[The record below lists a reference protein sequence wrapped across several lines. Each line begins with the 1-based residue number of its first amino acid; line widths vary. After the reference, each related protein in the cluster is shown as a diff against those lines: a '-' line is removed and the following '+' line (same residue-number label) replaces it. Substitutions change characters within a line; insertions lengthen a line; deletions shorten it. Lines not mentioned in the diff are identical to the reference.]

1 METRHRL
8 FAWNFSYF
16 SAKVRA
22 YLRYKQFN
30 GALEYEEIFASQ
42 EIIQG
47 YMIPATGSNVVPQVQ
62 TPDGEWLQDS
72 SEIIDLLESAHPEA
86 PVIPG
91 TPRQKLVSY
100 LIELIADEWMLP
112 WGFWERWHYTQEGVE
127 PNHEAF
133 NAFQWGRM
141 FNPEGSGSERLA
153 AGRFVF
159 DEMMKVNDPDNAL
172 VGPFVGLPQLGVT
185 DKTEQA
191 WTDSMHNI
199 LGLLEA
205 HFDQHDY
212 ILGGQPTLADFSLI
226 GPLYPHLY
234 KDPVPGFMMRT
245 EFPMVSEWIER
256 VNGSTEAGS
265 SSYRE
270 PRYKLEDG
278 NLVRLVSTTLLP
290 DDEIPDTLL
299 PIIHVFFDEMWPML
313 KRNIHVVRQFIEQS
327 TDGSLPG
334 KSFHSSA
341 EFRGDQSGEGA
352 LTLEFNIGGVTERR
366 MASPYQV
373 WMLQRLARTQPAA
386 GTDDANELK
395 EFLQTFEDGTQLLD
409 LDRLLGD
416 CLIVKNYET
425 LTAKKSGSE

>member
-1 METRHRL
+1 
-8 FAWNFSYF
+8 
-16 SAKVRA
+16 
-22 YLRYKQFN
+22 
-30 GALEYEEIFASQ
+30 
-42 EIIQG
+42 
-47 YMIPATGSNVVPQVQ
+47 
-62 TPDGEWLQDS
+62 
-72 SEIIDLLESAHPEA
+72 
-86 PVIPG
+86 
-91 TPRQKLVSY
+91 
-100 LIELIADEWMLP
+100 
-112 WGFWERWHYTQEGVE
+112 
-127 PNHEAF
+127 
-133 NAFQWGRM
+133 
-141 FNPEGSGSERLA
+141 
-153 AGRFVF
+153 
-159 DEMMKVNDPDNAL
+159 
-172 VGPFVGLPQLGVT
+172 
-185 DKTEQA
+185 
-191 WTDSMHNI
+191 
-199 LGLLEA
+199 
-205 HFDQHDY
+205 
-212 ILGGQPTLADFSLI
+212 
-226 GPLYPHLY
+226 
-234 KDPVPGFMMRT
+234 MMRT